1 MNILQ
6 FLFYLGIINII
17 FGFVWK
23 WIFVLPTAFL
33 FAMIKFDYGM
43 RFVKVFGTYL
53 LVSLTAILTLAALGE
68 NPSGLALIFYPL
80 VGAFIVFMGFA
91 SNTYEARKEASVS
104 MDWEMMRRLEQDSGF
119 EAILMLGAVG
129 FYLITLF
136 VPAIA
141 VNGLTEWLFRVID
154 WAFNL
159 PVIGW
164 LIGIG
169 GVFFLLGIIFHGV
182 FAAGFLIASLVGKF
196 RKAPATEIVTKQTDD
211 KQ

>member
-6 FLFYLGIINII
+6 FLFYLGIVNII

-33 FAMIKFDYGM
+33 FALINFDYGM

-80 VGAFIVFMGFA
+80 VGAFIIFMGFA
-91 SNTYEARKEASVS
+91 SNTHEARKEASAS
-104 MDWEMMRRLEQDSGF
+104 MDWQMMRRLEQDSGF
-119 EAILMLGAVG
+119 EAILMLGAVV
-129 FYLITLF
+129 FYLVTLF
-136 VPAIA
+136 IPVIA
-141 VNGLTEWLFRVID
+141 VNTLTEWLFKVID

-169 GVFFLLGIIFHGV
+169 GVFFLLGIIFHGI

-196 RKAPATEIVTKQTDD
+196 RKSPVTEATTEQTDD